1 MTDEVKITSEV
12 EGQQHR
18 EEHYKEGV
26 QDNLKEAVASE
37 KKKVGKDKS
46 KQKVNFPI
54 RSLFLS
60 RFLIFQVAETLKK
73 VAKSEE
79 VVSKVEEEEEVEEKD
94 IDLFS
99 ESAMYNAYGICHNVQ
114 VE

>member
-1 MTDEVKITSEV
+1 MIFKNIPLLCLSNVLECVIDRMADEVKITSEM

-26 QDNLKEAVASE
+26 QGNLREAVVSE

-54 RSLFLS
+54 KPLFVMIS
-60 RFLIFQVAETLKK
+60 NFQGCRDSKESC
-73 VAKSEE
+73 KS
-79 VVSKVEEEEEVEEKD
+79 
-94 IDLFS
+94 
-99 ESAMYNAYGICHNVQ
+99 
-114 VE
+114 

>member
-1 MTDEVKITSEV
+1 MADEVKITSEM
-12 EGQQHR
+12 EGQQQR

-26 QDNLKEAVASE
+26 QDNLKEAGASE

-46 KQKVNFPI
+46 KQKVNFPVK
-54 RSLFLS
+54 SLFVMIS
-60 RFLIFQVAETLKK
+60 NFQVAETLKK

>member
-1 MTDEVKITSEV
+1 MSLLDTFNFQKYSFFLPFQCIRNPEQQREGMADEVKITSEV

-18 EEHYKEGV
+18 EEHYKEEV

-54 RSLFLS
+54 RSLFVMIS
-60 RFLIFQVAETLKK
+60 NFPGGRD
-73 VAKSEE
+73 SEE
-79 VVSKVEEEEEVEEKD
+79 SCK
-94 IDLFS
+94 S
-99 ESAMYNAYGICHNVQ
+99 
-114 VE
+114 

>member
-1 MTDEVKITSEV
+1 MADEVKITSEM
-12 EGQQHR
+12 EGQQQR

-54 RSLFLS
+54 KSLFVMIS
-60 RFLIFQVAETLKK
+60 NFPGGRD
-73 VAKSEE
+73 SEE
-79 VVSKVEEEEEVEEKD
+79 SCK
-94 IDLFS
+94 S
-99 ESAMYNAYGICHNVQ
+99 
-114 VE
+114 

>member
-1 MTDEVKITSEV
+1 MADEVKITSEV

-46 KQKVNFPI
+46 KQ
-54 RSLFLS
+54 
-60 RFLIFQVAETLKK
+60 
-73 VAKSEE
+73 
-79 VVSKVEEEEEVEEKD
+79 
-94 IDLFS
+94 
-99 ESAMYNAYGICHNVQ
+99 
-114 VE
+114 